1 MAFADFFRFS
11 RPHED
16 AALLLYRSL
25 VEKARDP
32 AFYAALGVPDT
43 VNGRFDMLVIHA
55 MLVLRRL
62 RGGGNA
68 ADRTGKAML
77 ELLFRD
83 MDQSLREMGIGD
95 MGVGKHIKKMAKA
108 MFGRAEAYEAGL
120 DSSDPAIISQVLKEN
135 IYRQG
140 APSDAVVAQ
149 MADYMR
155 RADVHMQSED
165 VAGITAGRIN
175 LAVPALAGGLHVG

>member
-1 MAFADFFRFS
+1 MPFADFFRRS

-16 AALLLYRSL
+16 AALSLYGSL

-43 VNGRFDMLVIHA
+43 VNGRFDMLIIHA

-62 RGGGNA
+62 RGGGEL
-68 ADRTGKAML
+68 ADLTGKSML

-83 MDQSLREMGIGD
+83 MDQSLREMGVGD

-108 MFGRAEAYEAGL
+108 MYGRAEAYEVGL
-120 DSSDPAIISQVLKEN
+120 DSGDPAATAQALKEN

-140 APSDAVVAQ
+140 APADAVVAQ
-149 MADYMR
+149 MADYLR
-155 RADVHMQSED
+155 RADAHARGED
-165 VAGITAGRIN
+165 VAEIIAGRIN
-175 LAVPALAGGLHVG
+175 LAVPVLAGGAHVG

>member
-1 MAFADFFRFS
+1 MAFADFFRRS
-11 RPHED
+11 RPDED
-16 AALLLYRSL
+16 AALALYSSL

-32 AFYAALGVPDT
+32 AFYTALGVPDT

-62 RGGGNA
+62 RGGGTR
-68 ADRTGKAML
+68 ADRTGKLML

-83 MDQSLREMGIGD
+83 MDQTLREMGIGD

-108 MFGRAEAYEAGL
+108 MFGRAEAYEEGL
-120 DSSDPAIISQVLKEN
+120 DSNDSVAIAQALKDN

-140 APSDAVVAQ
+140 APADAVVAQ
-149 MADYMR
+149 LVDYMH
-155 RADVHMQSED
+155 RADAHAQRED
-165 VAGITAGRIN
+165 VADITAGRIN
-175 LAVPALAGGLHVG
+175 LAVPVLAGGAHVG

>member
-1 MAFADFFRFS
+1 MAFADFFRRS

-16 AALLLYRSL
+16 AALSLYRSL

-62 RGGGNA
+62 RGGGTMAN
-68 ADRTGKAML
+68 RTGKLML
-77 ELLFRD
+77 ELMFRD
-83 MDQSLREMGIGD
+83 MDQSLREMGVGD

-108 MFGRAEAYEAGL
+108 MFGRGERYEAALDGDDPAAVAEA
-120 DSSDPAIISQVLKEN
+120 LKEN

-140 APSDAVVAQ
+140 APADAVVAQ

-155 RADVHMQSED
+155 RADAHAQRED
-165 VAGITAGRIN
+165 VAEIAAGRIN
-175 LAVPALAGGLHVG
+175 LAVPVLAGGMHVG